1 MKCFTFR
8 RALLSGAVA
17 LGSLVG
23 QSAHAAVVNVNVTIE
38 NLAPTGGV
46 AITPVWVGFHSGNF
60 DTYNS
65 GAAAGRVTAG
75 LESLAEDGDFSA
87 LSTDFNAG
95 FTYVDGA
102 NMNNRVAATGITAG
116 RVDGGIGSPTG
127 PPPLQPGQ
135 SASSMF
141 AIDDG
146 GANNFF
152 SYASMVLPSNDFFV
166 ANGSPTSFDLSAL
179 LAGGG
184 SIDILI
190 GAPGSVN
197 DAGTEAEDFNFSAAN
212 GLFGSA
218 GLAGGQTGPN
228 QGPDDANAFVRNV
241 AGDPFAGFANI
252 PGGADLSNLNFN
264 NAGLYTGGGIARITI
279 SAVPEPSSLALLLAG
294 SAVAVFR
301 RRR

>member
-1 MKCFTFR
+1 MKCLTIQ
-8 RALLSGAVA
+8 RALLSGATA
-17 LGSLVG
+17 IGSLVG
-23 QSAHAAVVNVNVTIE
+23 QSVQAAVVNVNVTIE

-60 DTYNS
+60 DSYNS
-65 GAAAGRVTAG
+65 GAAAGRVATG
-75 LESLAEDGDFSA
+75 LERLAEDGNSSV

-102 NMNNRVAATGITAG
+102 NMNNRVAATGSTAG
-116 RVDGGIGSPTG
+116 RVDGGIGSPSG

-152 SYASMVLPSNDFFV
+152 SYAAMVIPSNDFFV
-166 ANGSPTSFDLSAL
+166 ANGSPTGIDLTAL

-184 SIDILI
+184 PVEILI
-190 GAPGSVN
+190 GTPGSVN

-212 GLFGSA
+212 PLFG
-218 GLAGGQTGPN
+218 LTGGQSGPN

-241 AGDPFAGFANI
+241 TGDPFAGFANN
-252 PGGADLSNLNFN
+252 PGGLDNLNFN

-279 SAVPEPSSLALLLAG
+279 SAVPEPSSLALLFAG